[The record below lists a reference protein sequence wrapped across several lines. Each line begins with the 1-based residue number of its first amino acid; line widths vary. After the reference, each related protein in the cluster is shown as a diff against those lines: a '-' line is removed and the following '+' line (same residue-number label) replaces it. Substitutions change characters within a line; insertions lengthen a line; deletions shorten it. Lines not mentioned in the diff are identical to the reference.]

1 MKIDIH
7 IDIKPEE
14 TAELD
19 RIWKFI
25 RNVHTGL
32 NLIEDELENYRQRL
46 EKVEEMTT
54 RFEPESK
61 ED

>member
-7 IDIKPEE
+7 INLTPEE

-19 RIWKFI
+19 RIWKFV
-25 RNVHTGL
+25 RNLHTGV
-32 NLIEDELENYRQRL
+32 NLIEDELENHRQRI

-54 RFEPESK
+54 RFEPDPE